1 VTTMA
6 TTTVL
11 PAKSKELEDDGR
23 DAEEA
28 RTAAESWQL
37 IADVSVTGLF
47 ALAVLGALYL
57 MKEVVVPV
65 ILAFVVANIML
76 PVVNWLEKRRVPRF
90 AAVALVTL
98 ALMAVFL
105 AIVALLSLPLTYW
118 IGRASELGALLRTK
132 LESMAGPLDFLREV
146 SKTVGQITGNPSGSG
161 LHVEEGSNIVNSII
175 GILSP
180 AVTQGIL
187 FVGTLIFYMIYQ
199 TKIKNRSVIVLPSRN
214 ARLKALKIFADVER
228 NITVYFGT
236 FTVVNVCL
244 GVVTTM
250 LAYAVGLPNPMLWGV
265 LAAVLN
271 YIPYIGVA
279 IMVAVL
285 FLIGLFSF
293 PSVYEALIA
302 PLIYMAITTVE
313 GHFITPT
320 LMGRRM
326 TMNPFAVFLA
336 IGFWTWM
343 WGPIGAFVAVP
354 ILMATI
360 VTFRHLFPKD
370 APELPG

>member
-1 VTTMA
+1 MA

-11 PAKSKELEDDGR
+11 PAKSKEQEDERR

-28 RTAAESWQL
+28 RSAAESWQL
-37 IADVSVTGLF
+37 IGDVSVTGLF
-47 ALAVLGALYL
+47 ALALLAALYL

-65 ILAFVVANIML
+65 ILALVVANILL
-76 PVVNWLEKRRVPRF
+76 PVVNWLEKRHVPRF

-105 AIVALLSLPLTYW
+105 AVVALLSLPLTYW

-132 LESMAGPLDFLREV
+132 LESMAGPLDFLREM
-146 SKTVGQITGNPSGSG
+146 SKTVGQITGNPGGSG

-187 FVGTLIFYMIYQ
+187 FLGTLIFYMIYQ
-199 TKIKNRSVIVLPSRN
+199 TKIKTRSVIVLPSRN
-214 ARLKALKIFADVER
+214 ARLTALKIFADVER

-236 FTVVNVCL
+236 FTIVNVCL
-244 GVVTTM
+244 GVVTTI
-250 LAYAVGLPNPMLWGV
+250 LAYAAGLPNPMLWGV

-285 FLIGLFSF
+285 FLVGLFTF

-302 PLIYMAITTVE
+302 PLIYMTITTVE
-313 GHFITPT
+313 GHFITPA

-326 TMNPFAVFLA
+326 TLNPFAVFLA

-370 APELPG
+370 APQLPS